1 MAILLCLFNL
11 ILAAIYHYAAYQ
23 FQVTGDPTDAL
34 VGKVMMIA
42 PPLLAV
48 ASFFVPAFWR
58 LVLTG
63 VLLLPLLAVAG
74 YFYWSWH
81 Q

>member
-1 MAILLCLFNL
+1 MWILLGLFNL

-23 FQVTGDPTDAL
+23 FQVTGEPTDKL
-34 VGKVMMIA
+34 VANFLMIV

-48 ASFFVPAFWR
+48 ASFFVPTFWR

-63 VLLLPLLAVAG
+63 LLLLPLLAVAG
-74 YFYWSWH
+74 YLYWSWKR
-81 Q
+81 